1 MRCVQHQQ
9 GCFQPSPTELHRPNR
24 CLDSQD
30 SGAVEAD
37 PLATERRRPVREKL
51 SRAPVGPSSS
61 TQPHA
66 ARTPPSRCSRCS
78 RRLERPA
85 PPGSRACSAA
95 SRSGAA
101 AYSPPRAAYS
111 YRGAQGRSGEISYR
125 GAHAPRLL
133 LPGSRCAG
141 AAPTQL
147 LRGTRAASAAPPPR
161 LRRASAAPT
170 PLERRNRRAS
180 MRFERSSKRASND
193 LRRRFDDSRCAPQ
206 IRLEARKCESNS
218 HSLARTSALSASSAP
233 ITAGLS
239 AASLTCERARVAVKY
254 EKGILEWEGG

>member
-161 LRRASAAPT
+161 LRHSSAATAEP
-170 PLERRNRRAS
+170 RC
-180 MRFERSSKRASND
+180 ASND
-193 LRRRFDDSRCAPQ
+193 LRNALRTIFEGASMIRGALLRFAWRR
-206 IRLEARKCESNS
+206 E
-218 HSLARTSALSASSAP
+218 SASRTR
-233 ITAGLS
+233 TAS
-239 AASLTCERARVAVKY
+239 RARPP
-254 EKGILEWEGG
+254 